1 MSPSWCSRS
10 RQAWPARIC
19 PVKIFAHAG
28 KIFAASLPGV
38 AEEGDGAGVSAEVGA
53 HRGEDHEQRGLVS
66 RAQAQGRL
74 RAYHGDGDGDD
85 DDTNYDDDDDDD
97 DDLRTDHGGP
107 DVEGGVGGPRH
118 PVLVHQDQPAGG
130 RSQVFRYGY
139 YLGYSTGS
147 TEASSSSPSDALQQ
161 MVRAE
166 GGETG
171 PGDGN
176 NDGSQ

>member
-1 MSPSWCSRS
+1 M
-10 RQAWPARIC
+10 
-19 PVKIFAHAG
+19 
-28 KIFAASLPGV
+28 
-38 AEEGDGAGVSAEVGA
+38 SAEVGA

-139 YLGYSTGS
+139 YLGYSTVLKCQRRKWRLPFPHLLMH
-147 TEASSSSPSDALQQ
+147 SSRWSELKVGRQDLV
-161 MVRAE
+161 MV
-166 GGETG
+166 TMMVVS
-171 PGDGN
+171 N
-176 NDGSQ
+176 I